1 MNYTTTTSLLT
12 TMIILL
18 LGSLPAGAAIKC
30 WTNSDGVRA
39 CGDKVPPEYSQQGYQ
54 ELSKQ
59 GMVKEEQQRAKTNEE
74 LEAEAKQAAL
84 LAAEK
89 REQQERAKQD
99 GILLATFSS
108 VQDIETARD
117 GRLSAIDASIKL
129 AEKRTETIQ
138 ADLAKRIKSAAD
150 SERAGNAPNEALLQD
165 IESLK
170 RQIKENDEYIADKR
184 SEHEQTSAEYAAN
197 IERFKKLKS
206 L

>member
-74 LEAEAKQAAL
+74 LEVEAKQAAL

-89 REQQERAKQD
+89 REQQERTKQD

-117 GRLSAIDASIKL
+117 GRLIAIDASIKL

-150 SERAGNAPNEALLQD
+150 SERAGNTPNAVP
-165 IESLK
+165 ST
-170 RQIKENDEYIADKR
+170 RR
-184 SEHEQTSAEYAAN
+184 CRGRPRTSS
-197 IERFKKLKS
+197 RKP
-206 L
+206 